1 MISARGLDRLIILL
15 MMDTGLRIQ
24 DLSQVKVSDL
34 DLDTGSILVSVRK
47 IKISPRALLELQDY
61 LQYRPGLAYLL
72 EGRCG
77 KLLTPKWE
85 RCVLEV
91 LMRKEGLILH

>member
-1 MISARGLDRLIILL
+1 
-15 MMDTGLRIQ
+15 MMDTDLRIQ

-34 DLDTGSILVSVRK
+34 DLDTGSILVSDRN

-77 KLLTPKWE
+77 KLLTTKWE
-85 RCVLEV
+85 RCILEV
-91 LMRKEGLILH
+91 LMRKEGLILR